1 MSTNFEN
8 TIGAPKGEFT
18 SIKIGTYDVFSV
30 DVENWNNTYTDVGHN
45 MANWNSTYTTL
56 SSASGD
62 WQNIKMIVDTSKGD
76 WDATATHV
84 SHNMNSWSRTYTA
97 VATTSADWNDVYS
110 HVQTTSS
117 SWNHGAAGYATPS
130 DIETAISDLVD
141 SAPATLNTLNELAS
155 ALGDDANFS
164 TTITNQIGTKWTQD
178 DTKISNWDSTYSS
191 VSTNSAD
198 WSDVYSHVQT
208 TSSSWGG
215 AAGYTTDIGNNSDT
229 TIEVTHNLNTNYI
242 TYSLIDNNTNEFV
255 NTQTSIVDANK
266 IQFVF
271 TTAPTTNEYKVV
283 IISTDGT
290 ATGGGGGSGGTSY
303 TDSDVASYLN
313 GNLDTHIIPD
323 TNAAYDLGN
332 AEYKIRHLFLS
343 DNSIYMGD
351 DNTPIRLNSDKK
363 LVVDDIEV
371 GGPPLVSTVENLPIA
386 NADGTTALV
395 TDGLLDNPVLS
406 YFHKG
411 KWFRSTDNS
420 EISDQV
426 VDVYIIAG
434 QSNAHGA
441 AQVSTL
447 STEQSTQNGIFYSSW
462 HENTS
467 NASST
472 QYYSDWAT
480 SLVAGS
486 TRGDNNTSSLEGSDF
501 FGPEL
506 GFVNKANLIDLA
518 NGRPI
523 GVLKHAIGASK
534 LVDET
539 SIVEHNSINYI
550 CIQSNQNTNPSSTKG
565 DYIAT
570 LPEPGTTEGDSYW
583 QVTTEPS
590 EGTWSSNGAYYD
602 KGSSDWDLTDTGD
615 RRGDALR
622 ALKLSVA
629 DAINKLT
636 QANYGHR
643 IAGLIWWQGESGSS
657 VDGLN
662 AFIAHIRT
670 WLDDNNYLDVPKSQ
684 FPVVI
689 TKIGYGTDLT
699 PVADADGYVGIVDA
713 SAYGHSG
720 TQNHV
725 GTDVDGSHDT
735 NNNGINDM
743 FEIGQAY
750 ADQMQ
755 LAKSGS
761 TNSSWEPSAIEA
773 DVTLWLDMDD
783 QTTLTQ
789 PADDVISIQDK
800 STNGYTFTPESG
812 ATLRAVDLAQNG
824 KNILRFDGN
833 NDSTNQTS
841 VAFDTTK
848 SLKWYFVLKVVES
861 SAHDTIFECLGG
873 RAVILFNL
881 TGAGFFKGDW
891 YTNSQTHIWGSQN
904 SNLLNEWVML
914 AVEWDIP
921 NTTQRAWL
929 NGTQYG
935 GNVANAG
942 LANFGTT
949 QNVRFGR
956 HQPTQF
962 ADAFDLGEVIFTEDI
977 SQANSQKIEG
987 YLAHKWGITDAL
999 PANHSYKTTAP

>member
-1 MSTNFEN
+1 MAQRILLRRGTSSQWSFYNPVLNAGEPGFDTSTQ
-8 TIGAPKGEFT
+8 IL
-18 SIKIGTYDVFSV
+18 KIGD
-30 DVENWNNTYTDVGHN
+30 G
-45 MANWNSTYTTL
+45 
-56 SSASGD
+56 
-62 WQNIKMIVDTSKGD
+62 I
-76 WDATATHV
+76 TA
-84 SHNMNSWSRTYTA
+84 
-97 VATTSADWNDVYS
+97 WNDLDSYS
-110 HVQTTSS
+110 
-117 SWNHGAAGYATPS
+117 
-130 DIETAISDLVD
+130 
-141 SAPATLNTLNELAS
+141 
-155 ALGDDANFS
+155 
-164 TTITNQIGTKWTQD
+164 
-178 DTKISNWDSTYSS
+178 
-191 VSTNSAD
+191 
-198 WSDVYSHVQT
+198 
-208 TSSSWGG
+208 
-215 AAGYTTDIGNNSDT
+215 
-229 TIEVTHNLNTNYI
+229 
-242 TYSLIDNNTNEFV
+242 
-255 NTQTSIVDANK
+255 
-266 IQFVF
+266 
-271 TTAPTTNEYKVV
+271 
-283 IISTDGT
+283 
-290 ATGGGGGSGGTSY
+290 TGGGGGGGSTTNNYYTTFESGVYITGDQLISGEKRFDSFISGNISGNLSGNALTVTSGVY
-303 TDSDVASYLN
+303 RTGDQTIGGSKDFVGDLLISGSNIETLINQGGGGGGSYGDSNVATYLN
-313 GNLDTHIIPD
+313 GSLDTHIIPD
-323 TNAAYDLGN
+323 TNSTYDIGS
-332 AEYKIRHLFLS
+332 AEYKIRHLYLS
-343 DNSIYMGD
+343 QSSLFMGD
-351 DNTPIRLNSDKK
+351 DNTSIRLNSNNK
-363 LVVDDIEV
+363 LTVNDVEV
-371 GGPPLVSTVENLPIA
+371 GGDPLVSTVENLPIA
-386 NADGTTALV
+386 SADGTMALV
-395 TDGLLDNPVLS
+395 TDGLLENPVLS

-411 KWFRSTDNS
+411 KWFRSIDNS

-426 VDVYIIAG
+426 VDVYILAG

-447 STEQSTQNGIFYSSW
+447 SPEQSTQDGIFYSSW
-462 HENTS
+462 HEDTS

-486 TRGDNNTSSLEGSDF
+486 TRGDNNTSTLGGSAF

-506 GFVNKANLIDLA
+506 GFVNQANLIGLT
-518 NGRPI
+518 NNRPV
-523 GVLKHAIGASK
+523 GVLKHAIGAST

-539 SIVEHNSINYI
+539 SIVEHNSTTYI

-565 DYIAT
+565 DYIET
-570 LPEPGTTEGDSYW
+570 LPEPGTSEGNSYW

-602 KGSSDWDLTDTGD
+602 KGLSDWDLTDTGD

-622 ALKLSVA
+622 AFKLSVA

-662 AFIAHIRT
+662 TLIAHIRT

-699 PVADADGYVGIVDA
+699 PVADADAYVGIVDA
-713 SAYGHSG
+713 AAYGHSA

-725 GTDVDGSHDT
+725 GTDVDGDHDQT
-735 NNNGINDM
+735 NSGVNDM

-761 TNSSWEPSAIEA
+761 TNASWEPSAIEA

-789 PADDVISIQDK
+789 PADDIISIQDK
-800 STNGYTFTPESG
+800 TTNAYTFTPESG
-812 ATLRAVDLAQNG
+812 ATLRAVDLAQNNR
-824 KNILRFDGN
+824 NILRFDGN
-833 NDSTNQTS
+833 IDCTNQTS

-861 SAHDTIFECLGG
+861 SAHDTIMECLGG
-873 RAVILFNL
+873 RSVILFNL
-881 TGAGFFKGDW
+881 NGGPGVFKGQW
-891 YTNSQTHIWGSQN
+891 YTNSGTNISGESN
-904 SNLLNEWVML
+904 PNLLNQWVIL

-921 NTTQRAWL
+921 NVTQRAWL

-935 GNVANAG
+935 GDVTNTGLSDWGAN
-942 LANFGTT
+942 

-956 HQPTQF
+956 HLTTHHS
-962 ADAFDLGEVIFTEDI
+962 DAFDLGEVIFTEDI

-987 YLAHKWGITDAL
+987 YLAHKWGLTADL
-999 PANHSYKTTAP
+999 PSSHPYKDSAP

>member
-1 MSTNFEN
+1 MPQRIQFRRDTEANWSLYNPVLEAGEPGYVIDSEGASTSLLKIGDGISRFNELPYQLSSTNYNPVEASLVGYPIVYETGNQSIDGIKNF
-8 TIGAPKGEFT
+8 IGEIFISGQSLGNYISYPNLY
-18 SIKIGTYDVFSV
+18 S
-30 DVENWNNTYTDVGHN
+30 
-45 MANWNSTYTTL
+45 NSD
-56 SSASGD
+56 GN
-62 WQNIKMIVDTSKGD
+62 Q
-76 WDATATHV
+76 
-84 SHNMNSWSRTYTA
+84 
-97 VATTSADWNDVYS
+97 
-110 HVQTTSS
+110 
-117 SWNHGAAGYATPS
+117 
-130 DIETAISDLVD
+130 
-141 SAPATLNTLNELAS
+141 
-155 ALGDDANFS
+155 S
-164 TTITNQIGTKWTQD
+164 TTITFESG
-178 DTKISNWDSTYSS
+178 
-191 VSTNSAD
+191 
-198 WSDVYSHVQT
+198 VY
-208 TSSSWGG
+208 
-215 AAGYTTDIGNNSDT
+215 
-229 TIEVTHNLNTNYI
+229 VTG
-242 TYSLIDNNTNEFV
+242 D
-255 NTQTSIVDANK
+255 Q
-266 IQFVF
+266 
-271 TTAPTTNEYKVV
+271 
-283 IISTDGT
+283 IISGVKTFDSFISGNVSGNLSGNAQT
-290 ATGGGGGSGGTSY
+290 VTSGVYRTGDQTIGGSKDFVGDLLVSGTNIETLINQGGSY
-303 TDSDVASYLN
+303 GDSNVATYLN

-323 TNAAYDLGN
+323 TNSTYDIGS
-332 AEYKIRHLFLS
+332 AEYKIRHLYLS
-343 DNSIYMGD
+343 QSSIFMGN
-351 DNTPIRLNSDKK
+351 DNTPIRLNSNNK
-363 LVVDDIEV
+363 LTVNDIEV
-371 GGPPLVSTVENLPIA
+371 GGAPLVSTVENLPIA
-386 NADGTTALV
+386 SADGTMALV

-426 VDVYIIAG
+426 VDVYILAG

-447 STEQSTQNGIFYSSW
+447 SPEQSTQNGIFYSSW
-462 HENTS
+462 HQSTS
-467 NASST
+467 NASSL

-486 TRGDNNTSSLEGSDF
+486 TRGDDNTSSLGGSNF

-506 GFVNKANLIDLA
+506 GFVNQANLINLT

-539 SIVEHNSINYI
+539 SIVEHNSITYI

-570 LPEPGTTEGDSYW
+570 LPEPGTTEGASYW
-583 QVTTEPS
+583 EVTTEPS

-602 KGSSDWDLTDTGD
+602 KGYSDWDLTDTGD

-622 ALKLSVA
+622 AFKLAVA

-662 AFIAHIRT
+662 ALIAHIRT

-699 PVADADGYVGIVDA
+699 PVADADAYVGIVDA
-713 SAYGHSG
+713 AAYGHSG

-755 LAKSGS
+755 LAKTGS
-761 TNSSWEPSAIEA
+761 TNAAWEPSAIEA

-789 PADDVISIQDK
+789 PADYVISIQDK
-800 STNGYTFTPESG
+800 STNAYTFTSESG
-812 ATLRAVDLAQNG
+812 ATLTAVNLAQNNR
-824 KNILRFDGN
+824 NILRFDQGA
-833 NDSTNQTS
+833 DATNTTGI
-841 VAFDTTK
+841 AFDTTK
-848 SLKWYFVLKVVES
+848 SFKWFFVLKVTTS
-861 SAHDTIFECLGG
+861 DQHDALMTLTGSV
-873 RAVILFNL
+873 AVILFNSS
-881 TGAGFFKGDW
+881 GGGVFKGDW
-891 YTNSQTHIWGSQN
+891 YTNTSSGGISGASN
-904 SNLLNEWVML
+904 SNLLNQWVL
-914 AVEWDIP
+914 LSAEWDVP
-921 NTTQRAWL
+921 NVTQRAWL

-935 GNVANAG
+935 GDVANAG
-942 LANFGTT
+942 LSAWGASQQLKFGKHL
-949 QNVRFGR
+949 NYG
-956 HQPTQF
+956 
-962 ADAFDLGEVIFTEDI
+962 DFDLGEVIFTEGI
-977 SQANSQKIEG
+977 SQVNSDKIEG
-987 YLAHKWGITDAL
+987 YLAHKWGLTADL
-999 PANHSYKTTAP
+999 PSSHPYKTSAP